1 MFTGSFSP
9 KETAR
14 NQVLSVGWRTR
25 RMCYPMTINKSLS
38 TVLCGVSRVASEQW
52 IKLEENGSPC
62 THTISIVYVKC

>member
-14 NQVLSVGWRTR
+14 NPVLSVGWRTR

-38 TVLCGVSRVASEQW
+38 FLMGQFYVASQGW
-52 IKLEENGSPC
+52 LLSNGLKTTPLEENGSPV
-62 THTISIVYVKC
+62 HIL